1 LYLRFEDRGGVSTT
15 YHVRA
20 ATRVAVA
27 DLLSLAQL
35 RGLTP
40 TARLAE
46 YATFYARTLIRPK
59 QTPPLHV
66 YEEADF
72 RREWK
77 RATALG
83 RRRPTAGARQLTRT
97 VLIIP

>member
-1 LYLRFEDRGGVSTT
+1 MWLLYLRFDDAGGVST

-27 DLLSLAQL
+27 DILALARL

-46 YATFYARTLIRPK
+46 FAMFYARTLIRPK
-59 QTPPLHV
+59 QAPPLHV

-77 RATALG
+77 RA
-83 RRRPTAGARQLTRT
+83 RTAGRPRPGVATT
-97 VLIIP
+97 DHAVIA